1 MDFLKGISAQLLPG
15 VQELQRR
22 DLLHR
27 ASVVFP
33 IDDKESDEE
42 VEDLLTAEDETLEN
56 DGNIKNSPNEL
67 WGIPTCVC
75 FFLHLS
81 YDYCTQENWT

>member
-33 IDDKESDEE
+33 IDDKESDIEE
-42 VEDLLTAEDETLEN
+42 ELTEDLLILNEQDENGEFHT
-56 DGNIKNSPNEL
+56 
-67 WGIPTCVC
+67 
-75 FFLHLS
+75 FLSFASSKL
-81 YDYCTQENWT
+81 

>member
-33 IDDKESDEE
+33 IDDKESDIEE
-42 VEDLLTAEDETLEN
+42 ELTEDLLILNEQDENGEHQQSSIWVL
-56 DGNIKNSPNEL
+56 DPCRCCRSL
-67 WGIPTCVC
+67 LLL
-75 FFLHLS
+75 LH
-81 YDYCTQENWT
+81 

>member
-33 IDDKESDEE
+33 IDDKESDIEE
-42 VEDLLTAEDETLEN
+42 ELTEDLLILNEQDENGEFSYFSFFC
-56 DGNIKNSPNEL
+56 IK
-67 WGIPTCVC
+67 
-75 FFLHLS
+75 
-81 YDYCTQENWT
+81 

>member
-33 IDDKESDEE
+33 IDDKESDIEE
-42 VEDLLTAEDETLEN
+42 ELTEDLLILNEQDEN
-56 DGNIKNSPNEL
+56 GMIYFS
-67 WGIPTCVC
+67 
-75 FFLHLS
+75 FFLHS
-81 YDYCTQENWT
+81 NNQTCHTWKWGQGC

>member
-33 IDDKESDEE
+33 IDDKESDIEE
-42 VEDLLTAEDETLEN
+42 ELTEDLLILNEQDEN
-56 DGNIKNSPNEL
+56 GEL
-67 WGIPTCVC
+67 LKVSY
-75 FFLHLS
+75 FLLMS
-81 YDYCTQENWT
+81 ASIF

>member
-33 IDDKESDEE
+33 IDDKESDIEE
-42 VEDLLTAEDETLEN
+42 ELTEDLLILNEQDENGESSYFSFFC
-56 DGNIKNSPNEL
+56 IK
-67 WGIPTCVC
+67 
-75 FFLHLS
+75 
-81 YDYCTQENWT
+81 

>member
-42 VEDLLTAEDETLEN
+42 EELLTAEDETAEN
-56 DGNIKNSPNEL
+56 DGKYKNEL
-67 WGIPTCVC
+67 GI
-75 FFLHLS
+75 HLLV
-81 YDYCTQENWT
+81 

>member
-33 IDDKESDEE
+33 IDDKESDIEE
-42 VEDLLTAEDETLEN
+42 ELTEDLLILNEQDEN
-56 DGNIKNSPNEL
+56 GMIYFSFFCIK
-67 WGIPTCVC
+67 
-75 FFLHLS
+75 
-81 YDYCTQENWT
+81 

>member
-1 MDFLKGISAQLLPG
+1 MKGISAQLLPG

-33 IDDKESDEE
+33 IDDKESDIEE
-42 VEDLLTAEDETLEN
+42 ELSEDLLLNEQDENGKYT
-56 DGNIKNSPNEL
+56 SSF
-67 WGIPTCVC
+67 GI
-75 FFLHLS
+75 LYAASKL
-81 YDYCTQENWT
+81 

>member
-42 VEDLLTAEDETLEN
+42 EELLANDDETAED
-56 DGNIKNSPNEL
+56 DGNIKNPSKK
-67 WGIPTCVC
+67 
-75 FFLHLS
+75 
-81 YDYCTQENWT
+81 

>member
-33 IDDKESDEE
+33 IDDKESDIEE
-42 VEDLLTAEDETLEN
+42 ELTEDLLILNEQDENGEYFSFFC
-56 DGNIKNSPNEL
+56 IK
-67 WGIPTCVC
+67 
-75 FFLHLS
+75 
-81 YDYCTQENWT
+81 

>member
-33 IDDKESDEE
+33 IDDKESDIEE
-42 VEDLLTAEDETLEN
+42 ELTEDLLILNEQDENGEFSFK
-56 DGNIKNSPNEL
+56 DFFCIK
-67 WGIPTCVC
+67 
-75 FFLHLS
+75 
-81 YDYCTQENWT
+81 